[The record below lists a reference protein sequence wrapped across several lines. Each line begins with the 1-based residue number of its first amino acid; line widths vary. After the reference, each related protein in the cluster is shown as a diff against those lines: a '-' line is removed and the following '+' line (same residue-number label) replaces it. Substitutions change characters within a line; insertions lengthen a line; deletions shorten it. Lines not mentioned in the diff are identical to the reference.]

1 MIPTAMIDQA
11 AASGRPRPRLDR
23 DQIVRAAC
31 AIGEREGAAAVTMRR
46 LGTELAA
53 DPTAVYHWFE
63 SKSDLFAAM
72 ADRYFS
78 EILDVYRDDR
88 GWRENVT
95 ASAWAGRQVFRRN
108 PGFLEALAKLPDDS
122 PYLTRIAERE
132 IGFLLEAGLAPEDA
146 ARAHHALDDLVTGSG
161 LFLAVAPELADPGR
175 RREVRNAIAALP
187 PDHYPHSV
195 AVSEHM
201 FGDVDEIFGF
211 QLELLLDGI
220 ERCAQSPGGRCHG
233 S

>member
-1 MIPTAMIDQA
+1 MLREDATASA
-11 AASGRPRPRLDR
+11 AGRRPRLDR
-23 DQIVRAAC
+23 EQIVEAAC

-53 DPTAVYHWFE
+53 DPSAVYHWFG

-78 EILDVYRDDR
+78 QILDVYRDDA
-88 GWRENVT
+88 GWRQNVT

-122 PYLTRIAERE
+122 PYLTRITERE
-132 IGFLLEAGLAPEDA
+132 LGYLLESGLDAADA

-161 LFLAVAPELADPGR
+161 LFLAVAPELADTDR
-175 RREVRNAIAALP
+175 RADCRRAIAALP
-187 PDHYPHSV
+187 ADEYPHSV
-195 AVSEHM
+195 AVAEHL
-201 FGDVDEIFGF
+201 FGDVDEIFDL

-220 ERCAQSPGGRCHG
+220 ERRASSAPTRRGPQP
-233 S
+233 

>member
-1 MIPTAMIDQA
+1 MSDDAE
-11 AASGRPRPRLDR
+11 ASGRPRPRLDR
-23 DQIVRAAC
+23 EQIVRAAC

-53 DPTAVYHWFE
+53 DPTAVYHWFA
-63 SKSDLFAAM
+63 SKGDLFAAM
-72 ADRYFS
+72 ADHYFS
-78 EILDVYRDDR
+78 EILDAYRDDH

-122 PYLTRIAERE
+122 PYLTQIAERE
-132 IGFLLEAGLAPEDA
+132 IGYLLQAGLAPADA
-146 ARAHHALDDLVTGSG
+146 ARAHNALDDLVTGSG
-161 LFLAVAPELADPGR
+161 LFLAVAPELADPDR
-175 RREVRNAIAALP
+175 RREIREAVAGLP
-187 PDHYPHSV
+187 ADEYPNSV
-195 AVSEHM
+195 AVSEHL

-220 ERCAQSPGGRCHG
+220 ERVAQSPNGRPQP
-233 S
+233 

>member
-1 MIPTAMIDQA
+1 MLRESTAGA
-11 AASGRPRPRLDR
+11 AGRPPRLDR
-23 DQIVRAAC
+23 EQIVLAAC

-53 DPTAVYHWFE
+53 DPSAVYHWFG

-78 EILDVYRDDR
+78 GILDVYRDDAS
-88 GWRENVT
+88 WRENVT

-108 PGFLEALAKLPDDS
+108 SGFLWALARLPDDA

-132 IGFLLEAGLAPEDA
+132 IGYLLAAGLDPADA

-161 LFLAVAPELADPGR
+161 LFLAVAPELATPER
-175 RREVRNAIAALP
+175 RSESRRAIAALP
-187 PDHYPHSV
+187 ADEYPHSV
-195 AVSEHM
+195 AVAQHL
-201 FGDVDEIFGF
+201 FGDVDEIFDF

-220 ERCAQSPGGRCHG
+220 ERRAISASTRRGHNP
-233 S
+233 

>member
-1 MIPTAMIDQA
+1 MLRESTAGA
-11 AASGRPRPRLDR
+11 AGRPPRLDR
-23 DQIVRAAC
+23 EQIVLAAC

-53 DPTAVYHWFE
+53 DPSAVYHWFG

-78 EILDVYRDDR
+78 GILDVYRDDAS
-88 GWRENVT
+88 WRENVT

-108 PGFLEALAKLPDDS
+108 SGFLGALAKLPDDA

-132 IGFLLEAGLAPEDA
+132 IGYLLAAGLDPADA

-161 LFLAVAPELADPGR
+161 LFLAVAPELATPER
-175 RREVRNAIAALP
+175 RSESRRAIAALP
-187 PDHYPHSV
+187 ADEYPHSV
-195 AVSEHM
+195 AVAQHL
-201 FGDVDEIFGF
+201 FGDVDEIFDF

-220 ERCAQSPGGRCHG
+220 ERRAISASTRRGHNP
-233 S
+233 